1 MMQLTAFLKR
11 HVLSIGSEFRS
22 LGAQTEKD
30 LYPYILRLSEGNYTT
45 VSKQIANYAI
55 DSKALGEHLST
66 E

>member
-1 MMQLTAFLKR
+1 MIQLTAFLKR

-45 VSKQIANYAI
+45 VSKQIANAI
-55 DSKALGEHLST
+55 ESKALGEHLST